1 MKIKS
6 IRIDVIKGGI
16 LYFGELDLSKLVDN
30 QIDIGMKSY
39 CTDLLSINGDYTL
52 PNGFYFIDCITGVDY
67 E

>member
-6 IRIDVIKGGI
+6 IRIDVIEDGI

-30 QIDIGMKSY
+30 HIGIGMTSY
-39 CTDLLSINGDYTL
+39 CTDLLSINEDYTL
-52 PNGFYFIDCITGVDY
+52 PNGFYCINCIIGVDY